1 MSESWVSVWA
11 QVLISHF
18 GRKHHE
24 GMGED
29 SGEDFE
35 PQLEPQSTPQLTRK
49 TKSPVLK
56 RRELAHEFRLHVRPL
71 AQCKTI

>member
-1 MSESWVSVWA
+1 
-11 QVLISHF
+11 
-18 GRKHHE
+18 
-24 GMGED
+24 MGED